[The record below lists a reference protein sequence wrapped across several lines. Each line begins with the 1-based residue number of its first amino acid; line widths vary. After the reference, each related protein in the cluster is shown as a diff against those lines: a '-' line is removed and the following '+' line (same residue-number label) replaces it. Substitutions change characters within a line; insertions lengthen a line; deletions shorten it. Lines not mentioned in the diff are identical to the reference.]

1 MGFEV
6 ELDVQDSLYSA
17 EGGQTVANKFVSD
30 PQIVAVVGHMC
41 SGSCEPV
48 ASTYEQNGY
57 VMASPSCTAPSL
69 TDPETATDIFHRVA
83 FDDTKQ
89 GANDAQ
95 FIFETLGVS
104 KIATIHD
111 GSPYGDQLAAQVAM
125 SFEELG
131 ATVIASEAI
140 NVGDTDMKPVLSS
153 INNVEGAQ
161 LASQRI
167 DVGMEDVLFMGAD
180 GILAKAFVE
189 TAGNSADGVYASG
202 PPPVSDEFIAR
213 YVEAYGETPIAPYH
227 GSAYDAYNIIANAIE
242 AVAETDSAGN
252 LYIGRKALRDALR
265 NTADYAGLT
274 GIISCTEYGN
284 CGPKYINIFAVQDG
298 EYVVVAEFLG
308 G

>member
-1 MGFEV
+1 
-6 ELDVQDSLYSA
+6 
-17 EGGQTVANKFVSD
+17 
-30 PQIVAVVGHMC
+30 
-41 SGSCEPV
+41 
-48 ASTYEQNGY
+48 
-57 VMASPSCTAPSL
+57 MASPSCTAPSL
-69 TDPETATDIFHRVA
+69 TDPETATEIFHRVA

-95 FIFETLGVS
+95 FIYETLGLT

-125 SFEELG
+125 SFEALG
-131 ATVIASEAI
+131 GTVIASEAI
-140 NVGDTDMKPVLSS
+140 NVGDNDMKPVLSS
-153 INNVEGAQ
+153 IKNAEGGPPELIFFGGFVAEGAQ

-189 TAGNSADGVYASG
+189 TAGNAADGVYASG

-284 CGPKYINIFAVQDG
+284 CGPKDINIFAVQDG

-308 G
+308 E